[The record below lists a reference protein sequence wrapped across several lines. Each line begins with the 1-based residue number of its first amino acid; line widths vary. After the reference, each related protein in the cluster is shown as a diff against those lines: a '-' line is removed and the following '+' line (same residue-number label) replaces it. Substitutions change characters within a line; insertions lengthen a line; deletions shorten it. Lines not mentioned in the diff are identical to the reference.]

1 MIVGRLG
8 MQANAQQSL
17 FYTGVGRAIFSTER
31 LTDGQSALN
40 KSVGSGGY
48 TMVDLGI
55 NVQPDSALRANV
67 ILRQRN
73 EFGGF
78 YGDGTSLEFRQM
90 QLEGTLAKKFKY
102 ELGDIY
108 LKQTPMTIWNEETID
123 HDYESSL
130 FAMRRDIANYENFM
144 VDNRW
149 RMQGVRLN
157 TKMVNFEKMIQS
169 IGLDVYGGR
178 TRETDFATI
187 PDRYFYGGTIALK
200 QSDLFSIAGHVAG
213 ISDIV
218 GTVDSNSVEY
228 DNLVYTTTFELGIDT
243 GEIGYKLNAEL
254 GGSNFQLWRKVDDV
268 NNSFSDWF
276 MNVDG
281 KFSYNPLGLK
291 IGVGYRNVGFNF
303 NSPMAQTRRMAAP
316 GDITPQ
322 IFPSLSSTVDRS
334 IGLMDQLGQEVG
346 MYNQSI
352 STTLMNYYIK
362 YDMVEP
368 YGAATPNRQGLT
380 TTIDLGTEDDFIQA
394 GVKMNLLSEV
404 VSEGDSVDNAKRGF
418 TLLTGGLQLNIHKL
432 LDFEKQIIL
441 HGGVRMES
449 STREGANPIDL
460 SSTLIDAGIDA
471 EVFSKFH
478 LLGGVKLFTVSGSEF
493 QTGRDE
499 LNQIVSFTSSNF
511 DESQSVL
518 AFGFK
523 YDYDKKAY
531 FSVQGTLIDYRDVND
546 NTIDYDFNQ
555 FFCVFG
561 LKF

>member
-1 MIVGRLG
+1 MIVGGLG
-8 MQANAQQSL
+8 IEANAQTL
-17 FYTGVGRAIFSTER
+17 YYTGVGRAIFSTER
-31 LTDGQSALN
+31 LTDGTSELN

-55 NVQPDSALRANV
+55 NVEPDSALRANV

-108 LKQTPMTIWNEETID
+108 LKQTPMTLWNEETIE

-130 FAMRRDIANYENFM
+130 FSIRRDIANYENFM

-149 RMQGVRLN
+149 RMQGARVY
-157 TKMVNFEKMIQS
+157 TKLVNFEKMIDG

-187 PDRYFYGGTIALK
+187 PDRYFYGGTLALE
-200 QSDLFSIAGHVAG
+200 QSEVFTISGNVAG

-228 DNLVYTTTFELGIDT
+228 DNLVYTADIAFDMDT
-243 GEIGYKLNAEL
+243 AETIGYSLKGEF
-254 GGSNFQLWRKVDDV
+254 GGSNFQLWRASDNVK
-268 NNSFSDWF
+268 NKFTDWF
-276 MNVDG
+276 MNVNG
-281 KFSYNPLGLK
+281 TFSYKPIGLK
-291 IGVGYRNVGFNF
+291 VGIGYRNVGFNF
-303 NSPMAQTRRMAAP
+303 NSPMAQSRRIAAP
-316 GDITPQ
+316 SDISAQ
-322 IFPSLSSTVDRS
+322 VFPELSTTIDRS
-334 IGLMDQLGQEVG
+334 IGLMDILGQEVG
-346 MYNQSI
+346 LYNQSI
-352 STTLMNYYIK
+352 STTLMDYYIK

-368 YGAATPNRQGLT
+368 YGAATPNRQGIT
-380 TTIDLGTEDDFIQA
+380 GTIDIGGKDNAIQA
-394 GVKMNLLSEV
+394 GVRINLLSEV
-404 VSEGDSVDNAKRGF
+404 VSEGDSVDNAKRDF
-418 TLLTGGLQLNIHKL
+418 TLITGGAQLNLHKL
-432 LDFEKQIIL
+432 LDYQKEIIL

-449 STREGANPIDL
+449 STRGGVNPIDL
-460 SSTLIDAGIDA
+460 AGTLIDAGIDI
-471 EVFSKFH
+471 EVFQKFH
-478 LLGGVKLFTVSGSEF
+478 LLGGAKLFTVSGTEF
-493 QTGRDE
+493 QNGRDE
-499 LNQIVSFTSSNF
+499 LNQIVTFTSSTY
-511 DESQSVL
+511 DETQNIL

-531 FSVQGTLIDYRDVND
+531 FCAQGTLIDYRDGNNAVV
-546 NTIDYDFNQ
+546 DYDFNQ
-555 FFCVFG
+555 FYCVFG